1 MKKLKLVRVLLPLL
15 LTLSC
20 VIPGISRPAPAPLE
34 PATVIALTSR
44 AAMTQTVAA
53 IPVLSPTP
61 IVPVTNL
68 ETLPDG
74 SVKFIHVNGGYEMT
88 YPNGWLTVRPNSD
101 EFNIAYSTEGARN
114 PILLDEMNLDISRY
128 EAGHDQLYSYALR
141 PDLVK
146 DAFFGFSQVEWGAGD
161 NVPLNDATLGEVL
174 KELESSGEFLSM
186 RIEVARVYPNPN
198 QVDLLEVGGQVT
210 GGDEQSGLIPLYAT
224 IVYFKPTA
232 DTVVRVIFSY
242 LKDFQPELSGDVTNV
257 INSIALS
264 SPAEP
269 TTIP

>member
-1 MKKLKLVRVLLPLL
+1 
-15 LTLSC
+15 
-20 VIPGISRPAPAPLE
+20 
-34 PATVIALTSR
+34 
-44 AAMTQTVAA
+44 
-53 IPVLSPTP
+53 
-61 IVPVTNL
+61 
-68 ETLPDG
+68 
-74 SVKFIHVNGGYEMT
+74 
-88 YPNGWLTVRPNSD
+88 
-101 EFNIAYSTEGARN
+101 
-114 PILLDEMNLDISRY
+114 
-128 EAGHDQLYSYALR
+128 
-141 PDLVK
+141 
-146 DAFFGFSQVEWGAGD
+146 
-161 NVPLNDATLGEVL
+161 
-174 KELESSGEFLSM
+174 M

-198 QVDLLEVGGQVT
+198 QVDLLEVGGQFT